1 MEVCGRIDTL
11 RELVTVRRVAAS
23 VPFWIL
29 LLVAML
35 ALAAGLA
42 WASELGDAPIGL
54 TTPTNLTATASSTP
68 SPTLTPTPMLD
79 QHSCDQIRDTKYRSV
94 SEREWFLNRCVTP
107 TASSNPSAEARISQ
121 PASVASARGKDWS
134 ALVCTYDWDCS
145 WAMAVLACESGGDPN
160 AYNPAGPYVGLF
172 QILDTSLSLFDPRM
186 NIAEAYYKYQSQ
198 GPGAWG
204 CP

>member
-1 MEVCGRIDTL
+1 
-11 RELVTVRRVAAS
+11 
-23 VPFWIL
+23 
-29 LLVAML
+29 
-35 ALAAGLA
+35 
-42 WASELGDAPIGL
+42 
-54 TTPTNLTATASSTP
+54 
-68 SPTLTPTPMLD
+68 MLD
-79 QHSCDQIRDTKYRSV
+79 RHSCDQIRDTKYRSV

-107 TASSNPSAEARISQ
+107 TASSNPSSEARISQ

-172 QILDTSLSLFDPRM
+172 QILDPSLSLFDPRM